1 MLIRVAPRFF
11 QADTGDTVTIAAV
24 AQNNNGS
31 EGATFQYG
39 GVILGALTVQ
49 NHPACQFVVVHG
61 VDTFAAMMLF
71 DVTAPS
77 ASYDFFEVDAAGN
90 FLPLQV
96 NAPAAAG
103 MFTQFQIDGKP
114 VAALAAATLAHRFA
128 MSSATAA
135 ARPALTGAAGSG
147 RTAGAGKR
155 PGTAKRKKKTAKQ
168 PSRSGTTAR
177 GRR

>member
-1 MLIRVAPRFF
+1 MLIRVAPTFF

-24 AQNNNGS
+24 AQNNNSS

-71 DVTAPS
+71 DLTAPS

-90 FLPLQV
+90 FVPLQV

-103 MFTQFQIDGKP
+103 IFTQFQIDGKP
-114 VAALAAATLAHRFA
+114 VAALAAATLAGRFA
-128 MSSATAA
+128 TASAKAA
-135 ARPALTGAAGSG
+135 APPALPGAAGTG
-147 RTAGAGKR
+147 RPATARKR
-155 PGTAKRKKKTAKQ
+155 RTKAKRTRKAPKK
-168 PSRSGTTAR
+168 PSRSGATAR